1 LFIWQVSYRGDSNT
15 RPDYSTKELSSFNL
29 SFICQ
34 VSYRGESYTRPD
46 YSLAERNRD
55 SAAYSPVIYSSKVVA
70 EESMKVPT
78 YEERINSVLR
88 ERCMAG

>member
-1 LFIWQVSYRGDSNT
+1 VAYRGESYT
-15 RPDYSTKELSSFNL
+15 RPDYSAKELASYNL
-29 SFICQ
+29 LFIWQ